1 MKNDKF
7 NLPLRPRR
15 LRKNDAIRRL
25 VRENYV
31 TKDDL
36 IYPLFVR
43 DGKNLKSEIKSMP
56 GVFHFSPDSIL
67 TEIESLLELGMDRI
81 ILFGIPNEKDETGS
95 DAISENGIIQRT
107 IKDIKSRFH
116 QMYIISD
123 VCMCEYTDHGHCG
136 IIENNQ
142 VDNDSTLPYLQKQAI
157 SHAEAGVDMVAPSGM
172 IDGMIGAI
180 RNGLDEHNF
189 ADIPIMSYA
198 VKYASAFYG
207 PFRDAAE
214 STPQFGDR
222 MQYQMDP
229 ANSHEAIKEVQLDI
243 VEGAD
248 ILIVKPAM
256 AYMDIIKE
264 LKDITSL
271 PIAAY
276 NVSGE
281 YSMIKAAAQKGWID
295 YDKVRDE
302 LLVSLKRAGANII
315 ISYFAKEIVKNQI

>member
-7 NLPLRPRR
+7 NLTLRPRR

-25 VRENYV
+25 VRENYL

-107 IKDIKSRFH
+107 IKDIKSRFP

-248 ILIVKPAM
+248 ILMVKPAM

>member
-25 VRENYV
+25 VRENNI
-31 TKDDL
+31 TMDDL

-43 DGKNLKSEIKSMP
+43 DGNNLKYEIKSMP
-56 GVFHFSPDSIL
+56 GIYHFSPDSIL
-67 TEIESLLELGMDRI
+67 TEIESLLELGLDRI
-81 ILFGIPNEKDETGS
+81 ILFGIPNQKDEIGS
-95 DAISENGIIQRT
+95 DDISENGIIQRT
-107 IKDIKSRFH
+107 IRDIKSRFP

-136 IIENNQ
+136 IIEKNQ
-142 VDNDSTLPYLQKQAI
+142 VDNDLTLPYLQKQAL

-172 IDGMIGAI
+172 MDGIIGAI
-180 RNGLDEHNF
+180 RSALDIHNF
-189 ADIPIMSYA
+189 AEIPIMSYA

-214 STPQFGDR
+214 STPQFGNR

-229 ANSHEAIKEVQLDI
+229 ANRREAIKEAQQDI
-243 VEGAD
+243 VQGAD
-248 ILIVKPAM
+248 ILMVKPAM

-264 LKDITSL
+264 LNDTTSL

-281 YSMIKAAAQKGWID
+281 YSMIKAAAQKYWINGD
-295 YDKVRDE
+295 EVRDE
-302 LLVSLKRAGANII
+302 LLVSLKRAGAGTI
-315 ISYFAKEIVKNQI
+315 ISYFAKEIAQN

>member
-107 IKDIKSRFH
+107 IKDIKSRFP